1 MSELECKRAKMEMS
15 RDEELGH
22 LSVMVTPG
30 GVLVREY
37 LKDLPADAEEHE
49 TYAEFTDNS
58 WLVVWQVWA
67 AFGME
72 FRRDCDAQYCDYG
85 TAYPRGT
92 RCCVG
97 RVLHAVCSRRKR
109 VDAPR
114 ESPPRRRRGGG
125 RARRHGVGAVCAP
138 REKARQARDL
148 GRYHGP
154 RVRGSDECTLAMMN
168 QDFVTKHYELV
179 RFVDP
184 DMFPGHSRESLIEI
198 VPDMLEPL
206 INSKV
211 TLLRYKGS
219 YSLCQIQPTHL
230 GNYHRH
236 ATMDVLSIGARMLEL
251 HFGPKRKN
259 DEEHEKIQESHRGY
273 QSPCDV
279 HGPDPRG
286 HEKRS
291 KRTLKILLY
300 VE

>member
-1 MSELECKRAKMEMS
+1 MS

-72 FRRDCDAQYCDYG
+72 FRPATATHNTAITAPLTPEERAAVSDGYYTLFVREEKEWMPPENLPLAAAEEADGLDAMEWEQF
-85 TAYPRGT
+85 
-92 RCCVG
+92 VH
-97 RVLHAVCSRRKR
+97 RVKKQGKPVTLDDIMAL
-109 VDAPR
+109 
-114 ESPPRRRRGGG
+114 ES
-125 RARRHGVGAVCAP
+125 
-138 REKARQARDL
+138 E
-148 GRYHGP
+148 
-154 RVRGSDECTLAMMN
+154 GSDECTLAMMN

-206 INSKV
+206 INS
-211 TLLRYKGS
+211 
-219 YSLCQIQPTHL
+219 
-230 GNYHRH
+230 
-236 ATMDVLSIGARMLEL
+236 
-251 HFGPKRKN
+251 
-259 DEEHEKIQESHRGY
+259 
-273 QSPCDV
+273 
-279 HGPDPRG
+279 
-286 HEKRS
+286 
-291 KRTLKILLY
+291 
-300 VE
+300 